1 MGDFGVGKSKL
12 MRKLNGGD
20 RLVLAKNGSS
30 VVLLNFEDTQSTES
44 RRNSLLPVLC
54 NNADLVCLCSRKDPT
69 QMRELEQ
76 WEQNVHDAAPQLNP
90 AFCVILFPP
99 AIVLDNYDVIDAR
112 YEIALSKLREKY
124 DVVFS
129 DEKLLLQKLL
139 SSYAQQH
146 RPCIALMQVE
156 ELRKFKVIDL
166 NVDP

>member
-1 MGDFGVGKSKL
+1 

-20 RLVLAKNGSS
+20 QFVLAKNGSD
-30 VVLLNFEDTQSTES
+30 VFFLNFEDTQSTES
-44 RRNSLLPVLC
+44 RRNSLLPQLC
-54 NNADLVCLCSRKDPT
+54 DNADLVCLCSRKDPT

-76 WEQNVHDAAPQLNP
+76 WEQNVHDAAPQLIP

-99 AIVLDNYDVIDAR
+99 AIVLDSYDVIDAR

-139 SSYAQQH
+139 RSCLQQH
-146 RPCIALMQVE
+146 RPSIALLEAEV
-156 ELRKFKVIDL
+156 LRKLRLINL
-166 NVDP
+166 SVDP